1 MTTMTKKKTTRRSTA
16 KKKPKVLRLAAIE
29 IKQGKNR
36 KLYSFAADG
45 KSLHDFC
52 TISRVSRHGEEGLDG
67 YQRPEVMAHINQIRD
82 YLESENPLL
91 PNAIVVAFDDSV
103 RFRPNAGKAGTDSP
117 FSRAG
122 VLEIPIDDSVAEEDK
137 PGWIVDGQQR
147 SAALRDA
154 RINGFPVC
162 VIGFLAEGL
171 EEQRQ
176 QFILVNATKPL
187 PKGLIYELLPSTGGK
202 LPVAL
207 QRRRHPALISERMNF
222 DEDSPLYGMIRT
234 PTNGTGVVADNTIL
248 KMLENSL
255 SDGVLYLYTDIEDQ
269 LELLKKY
276 WAAVSE
282 VFPEAWGLLP
292 RKSRLMHGA
301 GFISMGFLMD
311 TIADRNRKNKK
322 LTKQLF
328 KKELMPLKDICSWTE
343 GEWDFDG
350 GNTLKWNEVQNV
362 PRHIQLLSSHLLGM
376 YRELVWKA

>member
-1 MTTMTKKKTTRRSTA
+1 MATRTMKSNGRQTSPKKAR
-16 KKKPKVLRLAAIE
+16 VLRLAAIE
-29 IKQGKNR
+29 VKQGKNR

-52 TISRVSRHGEEGLDG
+52 TISRVSRHGEEGLEG

-82 YLESENPLL
+82 YLESDNPLL
-91 PNAIVVAFDDSV
+91 PNAIVVAFDDTV
-103 RFRPNAGKAGTDSP
+103 RFKPNPGKDGTDSP
-117 FSRAG
+117 FSRSG

-154 RINGFPVC
+154 RISGFAVC

-222 DEDSPLYGMIRT
+222 DDDSPLQGMIRT

-269 LELLKKY
+269 LELLKQF
-276 WAAVSE
+276 WAAVAE

-311 TIADRNRKNKK
+311 TIADRNRKSKK

-328 KKELMPLKDICSWTE
+328 KNELMPLKDVCSWTE
-343 GEWDFDG
+343 GSWDFDG

-362 PRHIQLLSSHLLGM
+362 PRHIQLLSSHLLGK
-376 YRELVWKA
+376 YRELVWKK